1 MYISLAIHDFQFS
14 VLTTQHE
21 KYYSGGNS
29 SPCSL
34 AGFSSSFLFALLW
47 LSFRVKFWP
56 CIFIDQQIKR
66 QPLKL

>member
-34 AGFSSSFLFALLW
+34 AGFLLLFFLPYYGCLFV
-47 LSFRVKFWP
+47 LSFGLVFLLINR
-56 CIFIDQQIKR
+56 
-66 QPLKL
+66 